1 MTVESF
7 NKLMEGYN
15 VADDFLPE
23 ELSIFSDMQVILELV
38 RSKNYIGETNIIRRP
53 NDRCRCA
60 YNGVPEVCDEC
71 PKDKI
76 PAMIRSSLAA
86 ACLRNIR
93 DNLNKLE
100 IK

>member
-1 MTVESF
+1 MTIESF

-15 VADDFLPE
+15 VTDDFLPE

-38 RSKNYIGETNIIRRP
+38 RSKGYIGETNIVRRP

-60 YNGVPEVCDEC
+60 YNGVAEVCDEC

-76 PAMIRSSLAA
+76 PAKIRSSLAA
-86 ACLRNIR
+86 SCLRNIR